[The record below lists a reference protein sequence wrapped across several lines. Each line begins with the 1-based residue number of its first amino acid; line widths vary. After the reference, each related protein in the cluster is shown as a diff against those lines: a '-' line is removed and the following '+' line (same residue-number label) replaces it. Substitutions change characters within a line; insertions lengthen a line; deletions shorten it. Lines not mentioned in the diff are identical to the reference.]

1 MQMNKFFKIIIILAV
16 AGVISLGF
24 QIGLTRKYADWLPTD
39 GVITDI
45 QFHHSSAGRRNSSST
60 YEIYYDYTV
69 GASTYSGVNSY
80 SGRETERFVG
90 ERVSVWY
97 DPDNHQDASF
107 HPPGPG
113 LYPFVSFIFA
123 FPLLVRIVFM
133 KNPTKKG
140 RKYRGNTESFR

>member
-1 MQMNKFFKIIIILAV
+1 MTKFFKILIILAI
-16 AGVISLGF
+16 AGLISLAF

-69 GASTYSGVNSY
+69 DAATYSGVNSY
-80 SGRETERFVG
+80 SGRETARFVG
-90 ERVSVWY
+90 EQVQIWY

-113 LYPFVSFIFA
+113 LYPMVSFIFA
-123 FPLLVRIVFM
+123 FPLIMRIVSV
-133 KNPTKKG
+133 KNPTKRG
-140 RKYRGNTESFR
+140 RKSRVNAENI